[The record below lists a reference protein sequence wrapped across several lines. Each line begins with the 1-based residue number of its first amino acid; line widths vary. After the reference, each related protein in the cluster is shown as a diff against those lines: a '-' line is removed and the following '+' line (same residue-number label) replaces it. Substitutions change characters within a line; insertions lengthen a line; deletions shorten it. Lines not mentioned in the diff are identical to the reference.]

1 MEGGDMSEER
11 LKTWAKVIG
20 EGAIACAVGVLCLIV
35 ISVGIRQM
43 FPGVNLMGL
52 WSSSPEASES
62 TPKSSPAIAYL
73 THVKNEVR
81 SRRADEIVWADG
93 EEDASL
99 YERDS
104 VQTLKNSAAV
114 VRFNEQN
121 QMSVTQNSLVVI
133 RGLNVEKKSR
143 KSFVEVVNGS
153 FRSQVGADKGE
164 ETSLE
169 VATPS
174 ATVVVNSSGSE
185 PADFRVDVN
194 PDKSSNVMVYKGV
207 AKVSAQGVTVEVG
220 ANQGTHIAPEKQ
232 PEAARPLL
240 EQVVLDVP
248 EDGKENVYDTAPPDT
263 TFVWAPQEGAGAYR
277 LQVASDPD
285 FSEPLLDQTLTDPNF
300 SDRTMQH
307 GQYYWLVAA
316 LDSSTIEGEW
326 SEARSL
332 EVVQP
337 TLQITFPDSDDQIIN
352 QETLLVLGEAELH
365 GKTYLNGEPVAL
377 DEVGR
382 FMREIPLHIGE
393 NLIVLES
400 INPTGDS
407 RFQKRIVHRKS

>member
-1 MEGGDMSEER
+1 MSEER
-11 LKTWAKVIG
+11 EKTWAKVIG
-20 EGAIACAVGVLCLIV
+20 EGAIACAVGILCLIV

-43 FPGVNLMGL
+43 FPGVNLLGL
-52 WSSSPEASES
+52 WSSNPEEPES
-62 TPKSSPAIAYL
+62 TPQTGPAVAYL
-73 THVKNEVR
+73 TQLKNEVR
-81 SRRADEIVWADG
+81 SRRADEIVWTDG
-93 EEDASL
+93 KENAPL
-99 YERDS
+99 FERDS
-104 VQTLKNSAAV
+104 VQTLKNSTAV

-121 QMSVTQNSLVVI
+121 RMSVAQNSLVVI
-133 RGLNVEKKSR
+133 KGLNVEKKTK

-153 FRSQVGADKGE
+153 FRSQVGGANGK

-174 ATVVVNSSGSE
+174 ATVVVNSENSE

-207 AKVSAQGVTVEVG
+207 AKVTAQGVTVEVG
-220 ANQGTHIAPEKQ
+220 ANQGTHIAPDQQ
-232 PEAARPLL
+232 PEAVRPLM
-240 EQVVLDVP
+240 QPVVLDVP
-248 EDGKENVYDTAPPDT
+248 EDGEENVYDKTPPDT
-263 TFVWAPQEGAGAYR
+263 TFVWTPQDGAGAYR
-277 LQVASDPD
+277 LQVSADPD
-285 FSEPLLDQTLTDPNF
+285 FSEPLLDLTLADSNF
-300 SDRTMQH
+300 SDRTLQQ
-307 GQYYWLVAA
+307 GQYYWRVAA
-316 LDSSTIEGEW
+316 IDPSSIEGEW

-332 EVVQP
+332 DVVQP
-337 TLQITFPDSDDQIIN
+337 ALRITFPDTDDQVIN
-352 QETLLVLGEAELH
+352 QETLIVLGEAELH

-400 INPTGDS
+400 IGTNGDS